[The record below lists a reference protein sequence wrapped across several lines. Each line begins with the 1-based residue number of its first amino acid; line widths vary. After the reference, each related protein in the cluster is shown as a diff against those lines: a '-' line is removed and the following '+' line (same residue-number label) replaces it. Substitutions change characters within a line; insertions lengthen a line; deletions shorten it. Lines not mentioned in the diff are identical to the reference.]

1 MNLFGAA
8 LYTASR
14 EEFLTILVLLIFTVL
29 LSLLFHRRI
38 VSISWILSWTL
49 AAPFFYFLI
58 TFRTASIATEIVN
71 TFKLSLFFLF
81 FGLLFSL
88 LSFILSDIFRL
99 IPRIRNI
106 QERFNR
112 YRWYVLFLSMLFLF
126 ISPSLGVL
134 LGMLVPPKE
143 RGIVILIS
151 FIFFIFLWVGWMIYL
166 YLKSAEAPP
175 SKLEFKKID
184 YIIPG
189 VLIIALLI
197 VAGPSILHLFLDQ
210 LNSSC
215 PDNIKE
221 HFERQKFGVEGIKDC
236 SYESI
241 IIGDEE
247 LGLWRVKTTLQMAKV
262 WGSLS
267 GQTTLELLER
277 NVDGAKIIYEVVNP
291 KAMEFRTTPS
301 KEIES
306 AVLLLDSNYDFFLG
320 PENYLRIKFGCSP
333 RRDKSSSF
341 PSNQLRFQDYDASF
355 VKIEEELYTQVDVN
369 YFLDTRG
376 CLITGTAYFGIT
388 VNETKS
394 QITVRRTPPLSID
407 SCDLLDDGADGC
419 KCLFVL
425 STPNANAQDLNR
437 ISNPASRYSCEIKLQ
452 KMLDARKKG
461 FRYDDSFIRNL
472 EGEFVPKLIQT
483 VLNETT

>member
-112 YRWYVLFLSMLFLF
+112 YKWYVLFLSILFLF
-126 ISPSLGVL
+126 ISPFLGVL

-175 SKLEFKKID
+175 SKLEFKKTD
-184 YIIPG
+184 YIMPG
-189 VLIIALLI
+189 IFIITLLIIAGLSL
-197 VAGPSILHLFLDQ
+197 LDQ
-210 LNSSC
+210 LNPSC

-221 HFERQKFGVEGIKDC
+221 HFERQKFGVKGIKDC

-267 GQTTLELLER
+267 EQTTLELLER

-291 KAMEFRTTPS
+291 KAWEFRTTPS
-301 KEIES
+301 KEIEM
-306 AVLLLDSNYDFFLG
+306 AGL
-320 PENYLRIKFGCSP
+320 YLEDRNHTTFICSP

-369 YFLDTRG
+369 YFLNTRG

-388 VNETKS
+388 INETKS
-394 QITVRRTPPLSID
+394 QITVRRAPPLSID

-419 KCLFVL
+419 KCLFAL
-425 STPNANAQDLNR
+425 STPDAKAQDLNK
-437 ISNPASRYSCEIKLQ
+437 ISNPASRYSCEVELQ
-452 KMLDARKKG
+452 KMLDARKNG
-461 FRYDDSFIRNL
+461 FRYNDSFIRNL
-472 EGEFVPKLIQT
+472 EGEFIPKLIQT